1 MLIFVEYY
9 KNSYFIDIMVNVP
22 LDVSRENQRSTNTLE
37 VEESAD
43 VRNTSNRSF
52 LLSIGYFAFLIS
64 FSYPF

>member
-22 LDVSRENQRSTNTLE
+22 LDVSRENQRSTNTSE

-43 VRNTSNRSF
+43 VRTQVIGHFCFQSDI
-52 LLSIGYFAFLIS
+52 LLL
-64 FSYPF
+64 

>member
-22 LDVSRENQRSTNTLE
+22 LDVSRENQRSTNTSE

-52 LLSIGYFAFLIS
+52 LFSIGYFAFIIS